1 MRGITKVEVQI
12 DNGPWTEAELSTEAS
27 LITWRQW
34 SFDWDAT
41 AGPHYI
47 KARATDG
54 AGELQTDQRADPV
67 PDGASGWQ
75 SVMVT
80 VD

>member
-1 MRGITKVEVQI
+1 VV
-12 DNGPWTEAELSTEAS
+12 
-27 LITWRQW
+27 TWRQW
-34 SFDWDAT
+34 SFEWEAT
-41 AGPHYI
+41 PGPHYI

-54 AGELQTDQRADPV
+54 TGEVQTDKRADPV

-80 VD
+80 VQ